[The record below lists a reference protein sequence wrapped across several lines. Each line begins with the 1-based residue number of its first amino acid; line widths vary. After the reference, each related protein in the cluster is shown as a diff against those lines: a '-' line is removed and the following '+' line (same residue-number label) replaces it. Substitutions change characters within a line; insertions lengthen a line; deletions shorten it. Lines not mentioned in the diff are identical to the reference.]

1 MTVWQR
7 IESWFHAA
15 SEHVTVG
22 FVPEEDAVALAP
34 YEGYIRLFVAEGFLA
49 DRRSWAAD
57 QYPALHGGVSLSFL
71 GGQPL
76 AFTTMAGQSAWLAPG
91 VTLSE
96 PITPLLPY
104 GGGTV
109 SVQAGLYRV
118 SEKGPLGTAVQ
129 IAGGLA
135 GLVAPPLAAAAA
147 IATKLSEGIDR
158 ILGDLGEQPVLGVHW
173 TMVAPVPGAP
183 GSGVRTVRA
192 GHLVVINSPEPP
204 GALSIEDGRLRV
216 DGRPP
221 TGADFLVLRIECR
234 ADRDDWRFPELAQ
247 LIDRAGEEYLRRGET
262 QTFRDL
268 RSDAVVRA
276 WCSPDLTPLDRKR
289 VATLVAGEIDEV
301 RRLGVVPGE
310 EETLEEAV
318 TLRLPSRDAPELDG
332 LRLADLLA

>member
-1 MTVWQR
+1 MTMWQR

-15 SEHVTVG
+15 SEHVTVD
-22 FVPEEDAVALAP
+22 FVPDEGAVALAP
-34 YEGYIRLFVAEGFLA
+34 YEGYLRLFVAEGFLA

-71 GGQPL
+71 GGEPL
-76 AFTTMAGQSAWLAPG
+76 AFTTMGGQAAWLAPG
-91 VTLSE
+91 VTLDE

-109 SVQAGLYRV
+109 TVQAGLYRV
-118 SEKGPLGTAVQ
+118 SGRGPLGTAVQ
-129 IAGGLA
+129 IVGGLA
-135 GLVAPPLAAAAA
+135 GLVAPPLAAAANV
-147 IATKLSEGIDR
+147 ATKVSEGIDR
-158 ILGDLGEQPVLGVHW
+158 ILGDLGEQPVLGVHR

-183 GSGVRTVRA
+183 GAGGRAMRA
-192 GHLVVINSPEPP
+192 GHLVVIDSPRPP
-204 GALSIEDGRLRV
+204 GTLSIEDGRLRV

-234 ADRDDWRFPELAQ
+234 TERDDWRFPELAQ

-289 VATLVAGEIDEV
+289 VARLIAGEIDEV
-301 RRLGVVPGE
+301 RRLGAVPGQE
-310 EETLEEAV
+310 RSLEEAAA
-318 TLRLPSRDAPELDG
+318 LRLLPQDAPELAD

>member
-22 FVPEEDAVALAP
+22 FVPEESATALAP

-76 AFTTMAGQSAWLAPG
+76 AFTTMTGQSAWLAPG

-135 GLVAPPLAAAAA
+135 GLVAPPLAAAAT

-173 TMVAPVPGAP
+173 TMVAPVPGTP

-234 ADRDDWRFPELAQ
+234 AERDDWRFPELAQ

-262 QTFRDL
+262 QTFKDL

-289 VATLVAGEIDEV
+289 VAVLVAGEINEV
-301 RRLGVVPGE
+301 RRLGAVPSE

-318 TLRLPSRDAPELDG
+318 ALRLPSRDAPELDG

>member
-22 FVPEEDAVALAP
+22 FVPEESATALAP

-76 AFTTMAGQSAWLAPG
+76 AFTTMTGQSAWLAPG

-135 GLVAPPLAAAAA
+135 GLVAPPLAAAAT

-173 TMVAPVPGAP
+173 TMVAPVPGTP

-234 ADRDDWRFPELAQ
+234 AERDDWRFPELAQ

-262 QTFRDL
+262 QTFKDL

-289 VATLVAGEIDEV
+289 VAVLVAGEINEV
-301 RRLGVVPGE
+301 RRLGVVSDE
-310 EETLEEAV
+310 DRTLEEAV